1 MIFSTYGYLLV
12 FLPVVFFLIYN
23 RFSQFIGESFQL
35 LILILVSAFFYAYW
49 DVSLFPLLVGSILFN
64 YFSAVLMDRFIAAR
78 KAFFVL
84 GIAGNLLFLGYFKYF
99 NFFAENYNSISDVEY
114 FSADVALPLAIS
126 FYTLQQIAFLV
137 DYYQKFISEELSLK
151 KYFGFI
157 MFFPQ
162 LIAGPIVHYKYLT
175 SQFTNNIYRID
186 YRNISL
192 GLLLISIGL
201 FKKVVLG
208 DNLAPFV
215 NFGYQ
220 SVDDLTLVTSWILA
234 IAFYLQIYFDFSG
247 YADLAIG
254 SALLLNIKLPLN
266 FNSPYKSKSLIEFW
280 SRWHITLS
288 EFLNH
293 YLYVPLLRSWK
304 AITFTRA
311 MITTLFVMLVSGVWH
326 GAGWGFII
334 WGALHGIGLIVNHV
348 WSKTNFRLPKG
359 LPWVLTNIFVIVA
372 LVLFR
377 AADIKSSF
385 TILGNMF
392 GFNGIALPVYFK
404 RFAPEFLDGLVV
416 WKGNFFMDVGL
427 SFTTIFMI
435 IIGFVIALGF
445 KNSTEMS
452 DSFEPNYKWLF
463 FIVVILFTSVVSM
476 GAAPTLEF
484 IYYEF

>member
-23 RFSQFIGESFQL
+23 RFSRFIGESFQL

-84 GIAGNLLFLGYFKYF
+84 GISGNLLFLGYFKYF
-99 NFFAENYNSISDVEY
+99 NFFAENYNWISDSEY
-114 FSADVALPLAIS
+114 FSADVVLPLAIS

-175 SQFTNNIYRID
+175 SQFSNDIYRVD

-192 GLLLISIGL
+192 GLLFISVGL
-201 FKKVVLG
+201 FKKIVLG
-208 DNLAPFV
+208 DSLAPFV
-215 NFGYQ
+215 NFGYE
-220 SVDDLTLVTSWILA
+220 SVENLTLITSWILA

-254 SALLLNIKLPLN
+254 SALLINIKLPLN

-280 SRWHITLS
+280 KRWHMTLS

-293 YLYVPLLRSWK
+293 YLYVPLLRLCNT
-304 AITFTRA
+304 ITFARA
-311 MITTLFVMLVSGVWH
+311 MLITLFIMFVSGIWH

-334 WGALHGIGLIVNHV
+334 WGLLHGIGLVINHG
-348 WSKTNFRLPKG
+348 WSKTKFRLPKG
-359 LPWVLTNIFVIVA
+359 LAWFLTNIFVMVV
-372 LVLFR
+372 LVFFR
-377 AADIKSSF
+377 ASDIQSSF

-392 GFNGIALPVYFK
+392 GFSGLALPVYFSQ
-404 RFAPEFLDGLVV
+404 FSPDFLNGLVI
-416 WKGNFFMDVGL
+416 WKGNFFQDVGL
-427 SFTTIFMI
+427 SFATLFTIF
-435 IIGFVIALGF
+435 IGFVIVFGF
-445 KNSTEMS
+445 KNSSEMCE
-452 DSFEPNYKWLF
+452 SFEPNYKWLF
-463 FIVVILFTSVVSM
+463 FMIVIFFTSIVFM